1 MSTRQFANT
10 VFPLIILVSTSL
22 VIFADAQTD
31 ELDDLPPV
39 PTFKVPS
46 TPEDPD
52 FQQKLADAW
61 RGNEKDESKDEQKD
75 KTKEQTEK
83 VADKPADI
91 APVEDWD
98 ELPPIPT
105 YAPQSKPKDEAKD
118 QSEKTDDEPED
129 KKRERLIKEAES
141 GNADAAIQL
150 ANEAESN
157 NFPETAKRWLKVAAE
172 AGSGEAWYKLG
183 HKAIIDNDDNTAF
196 TSFQKAADAGYEDAK
211 IYLAFG
217 YIEGLGTEKDVEKGK
232 ALLQSVAD
240 SGNAKA
246 ICKLAM
252 AYYHGIGFEKDE
264 KKAIDMLSQLY
275 QKETDDSAL
284 LESALLLV
292 SVDEKRGI
300 KLIDDLLDKL
310 NESSNLTL
318 EGEEDKASA
327 LMMSIAYHVLNNTD
341 ADKPIV
347 QKRLCSLVE
356 MCIDSQVEG
365 VRKELIAGFIMGLPI
380 VDSNIPDSIKQ
391 KLFLRVE
398 QLAQDGDCNAML
410 WLAYLYLKGIGTE
423 KNRPLFDY
431 WLDRAA
437 WAGNPLAQFY
447 AVIFSKVENEY
458 DNTKNLVYLKQSIE
472 KGIFPAWCLYV
483 INALRIEAKSPEAE
497 IEKKVLEEAE
507 KHINQLLKEKRDFQA
522 KASGKDFVFHINN
535 QYEKWGMGRIGGGIG
550 GKLLDRQFMGRYYS
564 RSVTPEDME
573 FLYAPNYYVNIS
585 DLAYA
590 VAVYYQKKNSDG
602 TKDKEKIRERFKTAI
617 ELGNNLALKALIED
631 YWDSDEDEKA
641 LETLKTALDDNLPWA
656 YLLQFKYTCYNPD
669 GTENFDQAFPYLQKA
684 AEMNDKEANKFLGM
698 CYVLGKGVKQDVEK
712 GVKILEDNKV
722 YLDLLLIYGKGL
734 GVKRDEEKSKL
745 YYARNFANANID
757 NEEQTQFIAFKTSV
771 KQSFISENY
780 EEMLISSKYREDSN
794 KYFLKRMEKE
804 GDALATV
811 YLGMQKMDVN
821 VKRALFR
828 KAAQDGDMFVKAYA
842 GYILLSICGG
852 DEQLKQE
859 ALALLHKAAHAGQA
873 IAMNGLGGQLCNDAV
888 GENDPV
894 KRAKLFEEIQQWL
907 KQAADKG
914 NMSAYLFITEAF
926 INSGEQVDMEEYQR
940 YLDRAIELNIP
951 LAMELK
957 AYYLISDFN
966 SEEFH
971 GFPPKAIELL
981 QRAADLGSSGAIERL
996 QKINNYQSDQTTEQ
1010 NSWSRGTLK
1019 KDSDAR
1025 EKFDD
1030 YMSNQRRKSDYG
1042 LPPLQNYLPDCYNN
1056 NKNSN
1061 DLIPQLNF

>member
-1 MSTRQFANT
+1 MSTRQFAII
-10 VFPLIILVSTSL
+10 VFPLIIFVLLSFTV
-22 VIFADAQTD
+22 FADAPSD

-39 PTFKVPS
+39 PTFKVP
-46 TPEDPD
+46 P
-52 FQQKLADAW
+52 
-61 RGNEKDESKDEQKD
+61 EQKD
-75 KTKEQTEK
+75 EAKEQSEK

-91 APVEDWD
+91 APVENGD
-98 ELPPIPT
+98 EMPPIPT
-105 YAPQSKPKDEAKD
+105 YTPQSKPKDEAKSE
-118 QSEKTDDEPED
+118 SEKTDDEPED

-141 GNADAAIQL
+141 GNADAAMEL
-150 ANEAESN
+150 VKEAESSKI
-157 NFPETAKRWLKVAAE
+157 PAAVDQWLKVAAE
-172 AGSGEAWYKLG
+172 AGSGEALYKLG

-217 YIEGLGTEKDVEKGK
+217 YIEGRGTTKDIEKGK

-318 EGEEDKASA
+318 EGEKDKAST
-327 LMMSIAYHVLNNTD
+327 LIMSIYYHVLNNTD

-347 QKRLCSLVE
+347 QKRLCSLAE
-356 MCIDSQVEG
+356 MSIDSQVEG
-365 VRKELIAGFIMGLPI
+365 DCKELLAGVIIGLPI
-380 VDSNIPDSIKQ
+380 EDSNIPDSVKQ
-391 KLFLRVE
+391 KLFLGVE
-398 QLAQDGDCNAML
+398 QLAQNDDCNAML
-410 WLAYLYLKGIGTE
+410 WLAYCYLKGIGTE

-437 WAGNPLAQFY
+437 RAGNPLAQFY

-458 DNTKNLVYLKQSIE
+458 DNTRNMEYLKQSID
-472 KGIFPAWCLYV
+472 KGIFPAWYVYV
-483 INALRIEAKSPEAE
+483 INALRIEAKSPEEAA

-507 KHINQLLKEKRDFQA
+507 KHINQRLKEKRDNQA

-535 QYEKWGMGRIGGGIG
+535 QYEKWGMGGIG
-550 GKLLDRQFMGRYYS
+550 EDINGKLSGRQSKGCYS
-564 RSVTPEDME
+564 SRGVTPEDME

-590 VAVYYQKKNSDG
+590 VALYYQKKNEDG
-602 TKDKEKIRERFKTAI
+602 AKDKEKIRERFMTAI

-669 GTENFDQAFPYLQKA
+669 GTENFEQAFPYLQKA
-684 AEMNDKEANKFLGM
+684 AEMNDKEANKFLGL

-712 GVKILEDNKV
+712 GVRILEDNKV
-722 YLDLLLIYGKGL
+722 YSALLHIYGKGL

-757 NEEQTQFIAFKTSV
+757 NEERTQFIVFKTSV
-771 KQSFISENY
+771 NNSIVSENY
-780 EEMLISSKYREDSN
+780 EEMLITSQYHGGSN
-794 KYFLKRMEKE
+794 KYFLKQMAKE
-804 GDALATV
+804 GDALATI
-811 YLGMQKMDVN
+811 YLGIQKKDVN
-821 VKRALFR
+821 VKRTLFR
-828 KAAQDGDMFVKAYA
+828 KAAQDGDMFVKAFA
-842 GYILLSICGG
+842 GTMLLSICGG

-859 ALALLHKAAHAGQA
+859 ALALLHKAAHAGQSV
-873 IAMNGLGGQLCNDAV
+873 AMNGLAGQLFNDAAS
-888 GENDPV
+888 ENDPV
-894 KRAKLFEEIQQWL
+894 KRAKLFEEMQQWL

-914 NMSAYLFITEAF
+914 NMSAYLFITEGLK
-926 INSGEQVDMEEYQR
+926 NSGEKVDMEEYQR

-996 QKINNYQSDQTTEQ
+996 QKINNYQSAQTTEQ

-1019 KDSDAR
+1019 KDSDSR

-1030 YMSNQRRKSDYG
+1030 YMSNQRRKSDYS

>member
-1 MSTRQFANT
+1 MLTRQFAIT
-10 VFPLIILVSTSL
+10 VFNLIIFVLTPLV
-22 VIFADAQTD
+22 VFADAPTAEVD
-31 ELDDLPPV
+31 ELPPV
-39 PTFKVPS
+39 PMFKVP
-46 TPEDPD
+46 PE
-52 FQQKLADAW
+52 
-61 RGNEKDESKDEQKD
+61 
-75 KTKEQTEK
+75 
-83 VADKPADI
+83 
-91 APVEDWD
+91 
-98 ELPPIPT
+98 
-105 YAPQSKPKDEAKD
+105 PKDETKD
-118 QSEKTDDEPED
+118 QSEKVAEKPDN
-129 KKRERLIKEAES
+129 KRNRLIKEAVS
-141 GNADAAIQL
+141 GNAEAAMEL
-150 ANEAESN
+150 VKEAENSN
-157 NFPETAKRWLKVAAE
+157 FKETAEPWLKIAAE

-183 HKAIIDNDDNTAF
+183 HKAIEKDDDKTAF
-196 TSFQKAADAGYEDAK
+196 ECLKKSADAGYEDAK
-211 IYLAFG
+211 IHLAFG
-217 YIEGLGTEKDVEKGK
+217 YIEGRGTKKDVEKGK

-246 ICKLAM
+246 ICKLAI

-264 KKAIDMLSQLY
+264 KKDMLSQLY

-284 LESALLLV
+284 LGYVLFLL
-292 SVDEKRGI
+292 SVDENKGV
-300 KLIDDLLDKL
+300 KLIDELLDKL

-318 EGEEDKASA
+318 EVKNINTSA
-327 LMMSIAYHVLNNTD
+327 LLASLSYHLINYTD

-356 MCIDSQVEG
+356 ILIDPQIKSN
-365 VRKELIAGFIMGLPI
+365 KELIACFTMSILI
-380 VDSNIPDSIKQ
+380 EDANIPDSVKQ
-391 KLFLRVE
+391 KMFQGVE

-458 DNTKNLVYLKQSIE
+458 DNTKNLEYLKQSSE
-472 KGIFPAWCLYV
+472 KGISPAWYLYV
-483 INALRIEAKSPEAE
+483 INALRMEAKSPEGIAA
-497 IEKKVLEEAE
+497 EKKALEEAE

-522 KASGKDFVFHINN
+522 KESGKDFKFHINN
-535 QYEKWGMGRIGGGIG
+535 QYKKWGLEEWEICFSGEILGFKSKGNIFSKG
-550 GKLLDRQFMGRYYS
+550 
-564 RSVTPEDME
+564 VTPEDMTY
-573 FLYAPNYYVNIS
+573 LYGVDYYVNIS

-590 VAVYYQKKNSDG
+590 VALYYQKKNTDG

-617 ELGNNLALKALIED
+617 ELGNKLALKALIED

-641 LETLKTALDDNLPWA
+641 LETLKTALNGNLPWA

-669 GTENFDQAFPYLQKA
+669 GTENFEQAFPYLQKA
-684 AEMNDKEANKFLGM
+684 AEMNDKEAKYYLGM

-712 GVKILEDNKV
+712 GVKILEDNKA
-722 YLDLLLIYGKGL
+722 YSALMHIYGKGL

-757 NEEQTQFIAFKTSV
+757 NEDQTQFIVIKMSV
-771 KQSFISENY
+771 KKSFISENY
-780 EEMLISSKYREDSN
+780 EEMLISSKYCEDSN

-821 VKRALFR
+821 VKIALFR
-828 KAAQDGDMFVKAYA
+828 KAAQDGDMLVKAYA
-842 GYILLSICGG
+842 GYNLLSICGG

-859 ALALLHKAAHAGQA
+859 ALALLYKGAHAGQT
-873 IAMNGLGGQLCNDAV
+873 IAMNGLGGQLFNDAI

-894 KRAKLFEEIQQWL
+894 KRAKLFEEGKQWL

-914 NMSAYLFITEAF
+914 NMSAYLIITEALK
-926 INSGEQVDMEEYQR
+926 NSGEKVDMEEYQR

-957 AYYLISDFN
+957 TYHLISDFN

-981 QRAADLGSSGAIERL
+981 QRAADLGSSGAIELL
-996 QKINNYQSDQTTEQ
+996 QEINNYQTIQTTEQ
-1010 NSWSRGTLK
+1010 NSWSRGILK
-1019 KDSDAR
+1019 KDSDSR

-1042 LPPLQNYLPDCYNN
+1042 LPPLQNYLPDRYNN

>member
-483 INALRIEAKSPEAE
+483 INALRIEAKSPG
-497 IEKKVLEEAE
+497 V
-507 KHINQLLKEKRDFQA
+507 
-522 KASGKDFVFHINN
+522 
-535 QYEKWGMGRIGGGIG
+535 
-550 GKLLDRQFMGRYYS
+550 RQRFC
-564 RSVTPEDME
+564 
-573 FLYAPNYYVNIS
+573 IS
-585 DLAYA
+585 Y
-590 VAVYYQKKNSDG
+590 K
-602 TKDKEKIRERFKTAI
+602 
-617 ELGNNLALKALIED
+617 
-631 YWDSDEDEKA
+631 
-641 LETLKTALDDNLPWA
+641 
-656 YLLQFKYTCYNPD
+656 
-669 GTENFDQAFPYLQKA
+669 
-684 AEMNDKEANKFLGM
+684 
-698 CYVLGKGVKQDVEK
+698 
-712 GVKILEDNKV
+712 
-722 YLDLLLIYGKGL
+722 
-734 GVKRDEEKSKL
+734 
-745 YYARNFANANID
+745 
-757 NEEQTQFIAFKTSV
+757 
-771 KQSFISENY
+771 
-780 EEMLISSKYREDSN
+780 
-794 KYFLKRMEKE
+794 
-804 GDALATV
+804 
-811 YLGMQKMDVN
+811 
-821 VKRALFR
+821 
-828 KAAQDGDMFVKAYA
+828 
-842 GYILLSICGG
+842 
-852 DEQLKQE
+852 
-859 ALALLHKAAHAGQA
+859 
-873 IAMNGLGGQLCNDAV
+873 
-888 GENDPV
+888 
-894 KRAKLFEEIQQWL
+894 
-907 KQAADKG
+907 
-914 NMSAYLFITEAF
+914 
-926 INSGEQVDMEEYQR
+926 
-940 YLDRAIELNIP
+940 
-951 LAMELK
+951 
-957 AYYLISDFN
+957 
-966 SEEFH
+966 
-971 GFPPKAIELL
+971 
-981 QRAADLGSSGAIERL
+981 
-996 QKINNYQSDQTTEQ
+996 
-1010 NSWSRGTLK
+1010 
-1019 KDSDAR
+1019 
-1025 EKFDD
+1025 
-1030 YMSNQRRKSDYG
+1030 
-1042 LPPLQNYLPDCYNN
+1042 
-1056 NKNSN
+1056 
-1061 DLIPQLNF
+1061 